1 MEPIPYLKTEGELPV
16 LRKPMFIAAFRGWN
30 DAGEAATLAV
40 RHLIESW
47 SATQFAAIDPEEF
60 YDFTVARPMIRI
72 SEEGQRDLRWPPN
85 EFYYHQHP
93 DAEYD
98 IVLFVGT
105 EPHLKWRTFCNTALS
120 LFQQLDG
127 SRLLTLGAL
136 VAATTHR
143 RPPPVTGFSTEEEL
157 RGRLEGM
164 TISRARYEGPTGIVG
179 TLHDAWRRSG
189 AAAASLWAGLPPYL
203 GDAQNARGALALLEA
218 LDRIFGLVPDLAPL
232 AEASRKLEEQIDE
245 ALADN
250 LQMRAYLVEL
260 EKRIDSGLVEA
271 ATPDLP
277 PAGDL
282 IGELEAFLRQQRR
295 E

>member
-1 MEPIPYLKTEGELPV
+1 MDSIDHLLLEGELPV
-16 LRKPMFIAAFRGWN
+16 LRKPMLIAAFRGWN

-47 SATQFAAIDPEEF
+47 SAQPFASIDAEEF
-60 YDFTVARPMIRI
+60 FDFTVARPMIRI
-72 SEEGQRDLRWPPN
+72 SEEGQRDLQWPPN
-85 EFYYHQHP
+85 RFYCHQHP
-93 DAEYD
+93 DADYD
-98 IVLFVGT
+98 VVLFVGT
-105 EPHLKWRTFCNTALS
+105 EPHLKWRTFCNIALQV
-120 LFQQLDG
+120 FQRVDG
-127 SRLLTLGAL
+127 SRLVTLGAL

-143 RPPPVTGFSTEEEL
+143 RAPPITGFSTEEEL

-179 TLHDAWRRSG
+179 TLHDAWRRAG
-189 AAAASLWAGLPPYL
+189 LPAVSLWAGLPPYL
-203 GDAQNARGALALLEA
+203 GDATNARGALALLEA
-218 LDRIFGLVPDLAPL
+218 LDRVFGFVPDLAPL

-260 EKRIDSGLVEA
+260 EKRIDSGVVEA
-271 ATPDLP
+271 GTPDLP

-282 IGELEAFLRQQRR
+282 IGELEAYLRQQRQG
-295 E
+295 

>member
-1 MEPIPYLKTEGELPV
+1 MEYLQLDGDLPA
-16 LRKPMFIAAFRGWN
+16 LRKPMLIAAFRGWN

-40 RHLIESW
+40 RHLIDAW
-47 SATQFAAIDPEEF
+47 SAGQFAAIDAEEF
-60 YDFTVARPMIRI
+60 FDFTVARPMISI
-72 SEEGQRDLRWPPN
+72 SEEGQRDLQWPSN
-85 EFYYHQHP
+85 RFYYHQQP

-98 IVLFVGT
+98 VVLFAGT
-105 EPHLKWRTFCNTALS
+105 EPHLKWRTFCDTALS
-120 LFQQLDG
+120 LFQRLDG

-179 TLHDAWRRSG
+179 TLHDAWRRAG
-189 AAAASLWAGLPPYL
+189 LPAASLWAGLPPYL

-218 LDRIFGLVPDLAPL
+218 LDRLFAIVPDLTPL
-232 AEASRKLEEQIDE
+232 VDASTKLEQQIDE

-250 LQMRAYLVEL
+250 IQMRAYLVEL
-260 EKRIDSGLVEA
+260 EKRIDSGVIEA

-282 IGELEAFLRQQRR
+282 IGELEAYLRQQRQG
-295 E
+295 

>member
-1 MEPIPYLKTEGELPV
+1 MDYLQLDGEMPA

-47 SATQFAAIDPEEF
+47 SATPFASIDAEEF
-60 YDFTVARPMIRI
+60 FDFTVARPMIFI
-72 SEEGQRDLRWPPN
+72 NEDGQRDLQWPPN
-85 EFYYHQHP
+85 RFYYHQHP
-93 DAEYD
+93 DAEHD
-98 IVLFVGT
+98 VVLFVGT
-105 EPHLKWRTFCNTALS
+105 EPHLKWRTFCETALG
-120 LFQQLDG
+120 LFQRLDG
-127 SRLLTLGAL
+127 SRLMTLGAL

-143 RPPPVTGFSTEEEL
+143 RAPPVTGFSTEEEL

-179 TLHDAWRRSG
+179 TLHDAWRRAG
-189 AAAASLWAGLPPYL
+189 LPAASLWAGLPPYL

-218 LDRIFGLVPDLAPL
+218 LDRLFAFVPDLTAL
-232 AEASRKLEEQIDE
+232 QEASRKLEEQIDE
-245 ALADN
+245 ALANN
-250 LQMRAYLVEL
+250 LQMRAYLAEL
-260 EKRIDSGLVEA
+260 EKRIDSGVVEA

-282 IGELEAFLRQQRR
+282 IGELEAFLRQQRQG
-295 E
+295 